1 MATKR
6 WHLSPG
12 CDPWPWP
19 RPGLSVSVDS
29 PFRSLSS
36 HPDQASALWSGVA
49 VMVAQERLIFGS
61 LVISQSEL
69 NCCFWEQAGTINI
82 WIYHHVIIISTYQT
96 NLQAHCIARFLAPII
111 NSSWAPKHG
120 PNMNS
125 EHLRQ
130 QLVFYK
136 YSSGN
141 SLTHW
146 SADELLVSPGK
157 ICSRYLNILRG
168 QSLEREL
175 NVPREMLPNYD
186 YHSFTLPHWTLHT
199 AIIRLDNLIL
209 FLVAS

>member
-1 MATKR
+1 MD
-6 WHLSPG
+6 LSQNQTVASG
-12 CDPWPWP
+12 K
-19 RPGLSVSVDS
+19 
-29 PFRSLSS
+29 
-36 HPDQASALWSGVA
+36 QAQLISGFII
-49 VMVAQERLIFGS
+49 MITIILPLKLIYRLI
-61 LVISQSEL
+61 
-69 NCCFWEQAGTINI
+69 
-82 WIYHHVIIISTYQT
+82 
-96 NLQAHCIARFLAPII
+96 ARLLFLAPII

-168 QSLEREL
+168 QSLERE
-175 NVPREMLPNYD
+175 
-186 YHSFTLPHWTLHT
+186 S
-199 AIIRLDNLIL
+199 
-209 FLVAS
+209 